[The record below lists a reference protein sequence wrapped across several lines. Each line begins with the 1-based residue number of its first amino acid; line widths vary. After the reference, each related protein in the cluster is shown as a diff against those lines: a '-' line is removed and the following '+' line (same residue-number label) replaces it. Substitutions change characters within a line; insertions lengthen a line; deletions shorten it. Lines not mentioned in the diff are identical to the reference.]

1 MARFLYSAFSDEAAD
16 SIDGQIAACKANG
29 VTHMELRGV
38 DGKNISEFSVD
49 EAKSLKEKLDAN
61 GMKVSSIGSYYGK
74 IEITDDFEP
83 HFEGFK
89 NTVEV
94 AKTLE
99 AKYIRLFSFYFTKGE
114 SYEEYRSEVMR
125 RVRAMAE
132 YSKERGVLC
141 CHENERG
148 IYGDIPERCLDLHR
162 ELGDVIG
169 GIFDPANFILNG
181 VEILPAYDLLE
192 PYITYMHV
200 KDAIGAEETV
210 VPAGQG
216 DAHFDELIRR
226 FNKKDGERFLSV
238 EPHLKVFDALKTI
251 ERDDSLSL
259 KMDKFTYPDNNASF
273 AAAVGG
279 IKEVVARVKT
289 LRYGIIGIGNMGSAH
304 LGYYLDG
311 LIPEMV
317 LTAIADI
324 DPAKLERTEKK
335 CRERSCEI
343 KYFDSAEAL
352 IDSGEVDAVIVATPH
367 YSHPPIVEY
376 GLTHGVHV
384 LGEKPAGVYTKRVRE
399 MNEVAAK
406 SDKVFALMFNQRT
419 NPMYIKLR
427 EIVQSGEY
435 GGLHRFNWIITDWYR
450 TQAYYNSGGW
460 RATWSGEGGGVLLNQ
475 CPHQLDLWQWI
486 TGMPESIQAQCS
498 IGKWHNIEVEDD
510 VTIYAEYKNGA
521 TGVFITTTGDAPGTN
536 RLEITLDRAKLVCE
550 NDSIRVYI
558 LDESMTEFSRTA
570 EEGFAKPGGHWED
583 IDYVDTDTEQHVAVT
598 NAFAAHILHGTPL
611 IARGEEGI
619 NGLTISNAAHLS
631 SWLGRKITLPI
642 DEDLFYKELQ
652 KKIALSCGKKE
663 PVKEVVVEDMS
674 STYGS

>member
-1 MARFLYSAFSDEAAD
+1 M
-16 SIDGQIAACKANG
+16 
-29 VTHMELRGV
+29 
-38 DGKNISEFSVD
+38 
-49 EAKSLKEKLDAN
+49 
-61 GMKVSSIGSYYGK
+61 
-74 IEITDDFEP
+74 
-83 HFEGFK
+83 
-89 NTVEV
+89 
-94 AKTLE
+94 
-99 AKYIRLFSFYFTKGE
+99 
-114 SYEEYRSEVMR
+114 
-125 RVRAMAE
+125 
-132 YSKERGVLC
+132 
-141 CHENERG
+141 
-148 IYGDIPERCLDLHR
+148 
-162 ELGDVIG
+162 
-169 GIFDPANFILNG
+169 
-181 VEILPAYDLLE
+181 LE

-200 KDAIGAEETV
+200 KDAIDAEETV

-279 IKEVVARVKT
+279 IKEVVASVKT

-324 DPAKLERTEKK
+324 DPAKLERAEKK

-521 TGVFITTTGDAPGTN
+521 TGVFKTTTGDAPGTN

-550 NDSIRVYI
+550 NDSIRAYI

-570 EEGFAKPGGHWED
+570 EEGFATPGGHWED

-642 DEDLFYKELQ
+642 DEDLFYEELQ
-652 KKIALSCGKKE
+652 KKIASSCGKKE

>member
-38 DGKNISEFSVD
+38 DGKNISEFTVD
-49 EAKSLKEKLDAN
+49 EAKALKEKLDAN

-94 AKTLE
+94 AKILE

-114 SYEEYRSEVMR
+114 SYEEYRPEVMR

-148 IYGDIPERCLDLHR
+148 IYGDIPERCLDLHK

-169 GIFDPANFILNG
+169 GIFDPANYILNG

-210 VPAGQG
+210 VPAGHG

-289 LRYGIIGIGNMGSAH
+289 LRYGIIGVGNMGSAH

-311 LIPEMV
+311 HPR
-317 LTAIADI
+317 DGSH
-324 DPAKLERTEKK
+324 R
-335 CRERSCEI
+335 
-343 KYFDSAEAL
+343 DS
-352 IDSGEVDAVIVATPH
+352 
-367 YSHPPIVEY
+367 
-376 GLTHGVHV
+376 
-384 LGEKPAGVYTKRVRE
+384 R
-399 MNEVAAK
+399 
-406 SDKVFALMFNQRT
+406 
-419 NPMYIKLR
+419 
-427 EIVQSGEY
+427 
-435 GGLHRFNWIITDWYR
+435 YR
-450 TQAYYNSGGW
+450 
-460 RATWSGEGGGVLLNQ
+460 
-475 CPHQLDLWQWI
+475 P
-486 TGMPESIQAQCS
+486 
-498 IGKWHNIEVEDD
+498 
-510 VTIYAEYKNGA
+510 
-521 TGVFITTTGDAPGTN
+521 
-536 RLEITLDRAKLVCE
+536 
-550 NDSIRVYI
+550 
-558 LDESMTEFSRTA
+558 
-570 EEGFAKPGGHWED
+570 
-583 IDYVDTDTEQHVAVT
+583 
-598 NAFAAHILHGTPL
+598 
-611 IARGEEGI
+611 
-619 NGLTISNAAHLS
+619 
-631 SWLGRKITLPI
+631 RK
-642 DEDLFYKELQ
+642 
-652 KKIALSCGKKE
+652 A
-663 PVKEVVVEDMS
+663 
-674 STYGS
+674 